1 LEKRSIFKLVGN
13 KLIEIEYPMLQ
24 IKNARENNLKN
35 ISLEIPHNK
44 LILLT
49 GVSGSGKTSL
59 AYDVIFK
66 EGQGR
71 FLESLSSNTRHYLS
85 RVNRPDVD
93 EIKGLRPVISVD
105 QKTLIRSARSTVG
118 TLSGIYDLLRLLFA
132 RMGEQTQEIAPL
144 KQQRRLFSFN
154 TQYGA
159 CPHCK
164 GLGIEEVIDPN
175 LIIKNPDLSLR
186 EGALV
191 ITQPSGY
198 TVYSQ
203 VTIDV
208 MNQVCQS
215 EGFNVDIPWKDLSD
229 EQKHIVWYGS
239 DKIKIPFGKH
249 SLESRMKW
257 SGITAKPREEGYYK
271 GIIPI
276 MEEILKRDRNANI
289 LRFVKSQQCSHCH
302 GQRLKPQALSIRF
315 EGKSITDFNEMS
327 IGELAAYFQGG
338 EGRGRGTTTF
348 LNIQKEIL
356 EITDLLTDL
365 GLGYLQLNRESATLS
380 GSESQRI
387 RLANQIQNQLSGLLF
402 VFDEPSIG
410 MHSRDQQK
418 LLKMMRRLVNNG
430 NTVMVI
436 EHEMD
441 FIPAVDWIVDI
452 GPKAGLEGGKLIFNG
467 TSEDFLSQE
476 IPNSLTKKLY
486 LEENSKKIQI
496 PKTQTSK
503 TLRIKG
509 ADIHNLKQIEVDF
522 QLGALNVVCGVS
534 GSGKSSLVMDTLVED
549 FKKEQA
555 QYISQGKE
563 EIQQIIAID
572 QSPIG
577 RTPRSN
583 PATYTKVF
591 DHIRKL
597 FAKQE
602 TAKQKGFGKSDFSF
616 NVKGG
621 RCEACQ
627 GAGYRQL
634 GMHFIGNVEIQ
645 CEHCG
650 GKRFQKDLL
659 EVKFQEK
666 NIYEVLEMQINEAC
680 EFFKNEKDIYRILSS
695 MQKLGLG
702 YLQLGQR
709 ATTLSGGE
717 AQRVKLATEM
727 ARKTKGKTLY
737 ILDEPTTGLHAFDV
751 NILIESLNELQALGN
766 SIIVIEHHHRIL
778 QQAHHII
785 ELGPES
791 GTQGGQ
797 VVYQGSYTNLLKQNT
812 LTAQALQG
820 KFTPKNVDN
829 KTDKQL
835 DYIELKGV
843 RTHNLKNIDV
853 AIPKNQITVITG
865 VSGSGKSS
873 LAFDTLFAEGQ
884 NQFLQSLPNYV
895 RGRMNSNSQAQ
906 FNQINGLTPSIAVDG
921 RKSNQSPRSTLGTAS
936 EIYDLLR
943 LLYSRAGLDM
953 EGKLCQLESSAFSFN
968 NQDAAC
974 THCKGLGEITTTD
987 PEKIISNPELSIL
1000 DGALKGSKTGKF
1012 YGDPNGQYV
1021 WTLKALDQKL
1031 HLNLD
1036 KAWNEL
1042 SETAK
1047 EVVLFGKPDL
1057 QLDVNWKFVR
1067 KAKEGSHQFSTQW
1080 QGLVAL
1086 VDEEYQ
1092 RKHDDKRGDS
1102 MLPIMKQV
1110 ECPHCNG
1117 NRLNETA
1124 LSITIDNLNIAQLSN
1139 LSITQCINTIQN
1151 WEQSLSKE
1159 QLQIS
1164 KDIRKELLS
1173 RLLGLVNM
1181 ELEYLQINRKT
1192 STLSG
1197 GEMQRLKIAGHIY
1210 GSMTGITYVLDEP
1223 SIGLHPKN
1231 TNKLLQELQRLKA
1244 LGNTLVLVEHDIDL
1258 IKAADYLILMGP
1270 NAGVYGGEVLA
1281 AGKTKDVLQK
1291 FPMEDKALAKITKS
1305 QSDKNNTAI
1314 QITSAY
1320 TNNLKNIDL
1329 SIPTGK
1335 LIGIS
1340 GVSGSGKSSLLY
1352 EVIYRSAQMQKPVNC
1367 ENISGLKQFDE
1378 VVLVNQKLEDGS
1390 SLSIP
1395 LSYLGIFDDIRKLFA
1410 KAASTK
1416 EQKIHPKIFSF
1427 NTKEGR
1433 CPHCNGQGKT
1443 NVSMDFLSDISE
1455 ICPECNG
1462 MRYHPDSLQH
1472 QLNGKTIAEVL
1483 QMTFTEAID
1492 FFETQFSIFE
1502 LINKIGLGYLQLG
1515 QSLNTL
1521 SAGEAQRLKLVKQM
1535 TGGLKSKSPKLFLLD
1550 EPSRGLNFKDIE
1562 KLFYLFEILIQDGH
1576 SIIMIEHNTDMLA
1589 ACHRVIELG
1598 PSGGDAGGRVIC

>member
-1 LEKRSIFKLVGN
+1 LVKRSIFHLEN
-13 KLIEIEYPMLQ
+13 SMNTIM
-24 IKNARENNLKN
+24 IKGVKENNLKN

-118 TLSGIYDLLRLLFA
+118 TLSRIYDLLRLLFA
-132 RMGEQTQEIAPL
+132 REGEQTQDITPL

-154 TQYGA
+154 TEYGA
-159 CPHCK
+159 CSHCK
-164 GLGIEEVIDPN
+164 GLGMEEVIDPN
-175 LIIKNPDLSLR
+175 LIIKDPNLSLR

-215 EGFNVDIPWKDLSD
+215 EGFHVDIPWKDLT
-229 EQKHIVWYGS
+229 EAQKEIVWYGS

-289 LRFVKSQQCSHCH
+289 LRFVKAQKCSTCG
-302 GQRLKPQALSIRF
+302 GQRLNSAALSILF
-315 EGKSITDFNEMS
+315 DGKSIADFNKMS
-327 IGELAAYFQGG
+327 IAELHDFFKNYQ
-338 EGRGRGTTTF
+338 EKNSNSSTYKS
-348 LNIQKEIL
+348 IQQEIL
-356 EITDLLTDL
+356 EITDLMLAL
-365 GLGYLQLNRESATLS
+365 GLGYLQLRRESGTLS
-380 GSESQRI
+380 GGESQRI
-387 RLANQIQNQLSGLLF
+387 RLCNQIQNQLSGLLF

-441 FIPAVDWIVDI
+441 FIPAVDWIIDI
-452 GPKAGLEGGKLIFNG
+452 GPKAGIEGGELIFNG
-467 TSEDFLSQE
+467 SSENFIKQS
-476 IPNSLTKKLY
+476 IPNSLTKDFFLKESNQEFKKSVRPNPTEKLF
-486 LEENSKKIQI
+486 LSIQ
-496 PKTQTSK
+496 
-503 TLRIKG
+503 G
-509 ADIHNLKQIEVDF
+509 ADIHNLKSIDVNF

-534 GSGKSSLVMDTLVED
+534 GSGKSSLVMDTLVPD
-549 FKKEQA
+549 FAKEQVK
-555 QYISQGKE
+555 YISQGKE
-563 EIQQIIAID
+563 YIQQIIAID

-583 PATYTKVF
+583 PATYTKLF

-597 FAKQE
+597 FAAQE
-602 TAKQKGFGKSDFSF
+602 LAKQKGFGKSDFSF

-627 GAGYRQL
+627 GAGYQQV
-634 GMHFIGNVEIQ
+634 GMHFIGNVEIR

-650 GKRFQKDLL
+650 GKRFQEELL
-659 EVKFQEK
+659 EVTFQDK
-666 NIYEVLEMQINEAC
+666 NIYEVLEMQVNEAC
-680 EFFKNEKDIYRILSS
+680 EFFKEQKDIYRIVSAL
-695 MQKLGLG
+695 QNLGLG

-727 ARKTKGKTLY
+727 SRKTKGKTLY
-737 ILDEPTTGLHAFDV
+737 ILDEPTTGLHSYDV
-751 NILIESLNELQALGN
+751 EILIQSLNELRELGH
-766 SIIVIEHHHRIL
+766 SIIVIEHHHHIL
-778 QQAHHII
+778 QQADHII

-791 GTQGGQ
+791 GNLGGEVVFQGN
-797 VVYQGSYTNLLKQNT
+797 YTDLLKENT
-812 LTAQALQG
+812 LTAKALRGEFVQEKIAG
-820 KFTPKNVDN
+820 NKNN
-829 KTDKQL
+829 LESNEIQ
-835 DYIELKGV
+835 IKGA
-843 RTHNLKNIDV
+843 RTNNLKNIDV
-853 AIPKNQITVITG
+853 AIPKNKLTVITG

-873 LAFDTLFAEGQ
+873 LAFDTLFAEGR
-884 NQFLQSLPNYV
+884 NQYLQSLPNYV

-906 FNQINGLTPSIAVDG
+906 FESIKGLTPVIAIEG
-921 RKSNQSPRSTLGTAS
+921 KKSNSSPRSTLGTIS
-936 EIYDLLR
+936 EVYDLFR
-943 LLYSRAGLDM
+943 LLFARIGVDPNGNNS
-953 EGKLCQLESSAFSFN
+953 QLESSAFSFN

-974 THCKGLGEITTTD
+974 TECKGLGEITTTD
-987 PEKIISNPELSIL
+987 PLKLISHPEKSIL
-1000 DGALKGSKTGKF
+1000 DGAMAGSKTGKF
-1012 YGDPNGQYV
+1012 YGDPNGQFV
-1021 WTLKALDQKL
+1021 WTLKALDAE
-1031 HLNLD
+1031 LD
-1036 KAWNEL
+1036 LGLENPWQDL
-1042 SETAK
+1042 SEESK
-1047 EVVLFGKPDL
+1047 NLVLFGKPDL
-1057 QLDVNWKFVR
+1057 ELDVEWNFTR
-1067 KAKEGSHQFSTQW
+1067 KGKSGSHQFKTIW

-1086 VDEEYQ
+1086 IDEEYQ
-1092 RKHDDKRGDS
+1092 RKHDDKRGVS
-1102 MLPIMKQV
+1102 MLAIMKQV
-1110 ECPHCNG
+1110 DCPVCKG
-1117 NRLNETA
+1117 NRLNSKA
-1124 LSITIDNLNIAQLSN
+1124 LEIRIDELNIAELSEK
-1139 LSITQCINTIQN
+1139 SIAQCINIIQD
-1151 WEQSLSKE
+1151 WEQELNSK

-1164 KDIRKELLS
+1164 HDIRKELLS
-1173 RLLGLVNM
+1173 RLQGLVNM
-1181 ELEYLQINRKT
+1181 ELEYLQINRKA

-1210 GSMTGITYVLDEP
+1210 GALSGITYVLDEP

-1231 TNKLLQELQRLKA
+1231 TEKLLHELERLRN
-1244 LGNTLVLVEHDIDL
+1244 LGNTVVLVEHDSDI
-1258 IKAADYLILMGP
+1258 IQAAEHLILMGP
-1270 NAGVYGGEVLA
+1270 NAGANGGEVVAYGSANEVMQKHQLI
-1281 AGKTKDVLQK
+1281 GKGFKKIVLNNVSG
-1291 FPMEDKALAKITKS
+1291 KAE
-1305 QSDKNNTAI
+1305 I
-1314 QITSAY
+1314 QIKSAY
-1320 TNNLKNIDL
+1320 ANNLKNIDI
-1329 SIPTGK
+1329 SIPTGE
-1335 LIGIS
+1335 LVGIS

-1352 EVIYRSAQMQKPVNC
+1352 EVIYRSAQRQKPVNC
-1367 ENISGLKQFDE
+1367 KDISGLEQFDE
-1378 VVLVNQKLEDGS
+1378 VILVNQKLEDGS

-1410 KAASTK
+1410 KEASTK
-1416 EQKIHPKIFSF
+1416 EQKVHPKIFSF

-1443 NVSMDFLSDISE
+1443 KVSMDFLSDISE
-1455 ICPECNG
+1455 VCPECNG
-1462 MRYHPDSLQH
+1462 MRYHPDSLQY
-1472 QLNGKTIAEVL
+1472 QLNGKNIAEVL
-1483 QMTFTEAID
+1483 QMTFTEAIG
-1492 FFETQFSIFE
+1492 FFEAQFPVFQ
-1502 LINKIGLGYLQLG
+1502 LIEKIGLGYLQLG
-1515 QSLNTL
+1515 QSLNTF
-1521 SAGEAQRLKLVKQM
+1521 SGGEAQRLKLVKQLI
-1535 TGGLKSKSPKLFLLD
+1535 GGIKSKSPKLFLLD

-1576 SIIMIEHNTDMLA
+1576 SIIIIEHNTDMLA
-1589 ACHRVIELG
+1589 ACHWVIELG
-1598 PSGGDAGGRVIC
+1598 PGGGENGGLITR

>member
-1 LEKRSIFKLVGN
+1 MTTI
-13 KLIEIEYPMLQ
+13 Q
-24 IKNARENNLKN
+24 ITGARENNLKN
-35 ISLEIPHNK
+35 ISLEIPHNQ

-118 TLSGIYDLLRLLFA
+118 TLSSIYDLLRLLFA
-132 RMGEQTQEIAPL
+132 RLGETKSDITPL

-154 TQYGA
+154 TNYGA
-159 CPHCK
+159 CAHCK
-164 GLGIEEVIDPN
+164 GLGMEEVIDPE

-215 EGFNVDIPWKDLSD
+215 EGFHVDIPWKNLT
-229 EQKHIVWYGS
+229 EAQKEIVWYGS

-289 LRFVKSQQCSHCH
+289 LRFVKAQKCSVCN
-302 GQRLKPQALSIRF
+302 GQRLNKAALSIKF
-315 EGKSITDFNEMS
+315 DGKSIADFNKMTIAEVD
-327 IGELAAYFQGG
+327 YFFKNYQGK
-338 EGRGRGTTTF
+338 EKSSSTF
-348 LNIQKEIL
+348 ESIQKEVL
-356 EITDLLTDL
+356 EITDLLTAL
-365 GLGYLQLNRESATLS
+365 GLGYLQLSRESATLS
-380 GSESQRI
+380 GGESQRI

-418 LLKMMRRLVNNG
+418 LLQMMRRLVNNG

-441 FIPAVDWIVDI
+441 FIPAVDWIIDI
-452 GPKAGLEGGKLIFNG
+452 GPKAGLKGGELIFNG
-467 TSEDFLSQE
+467 TSKDFLSQE
-476 IPNSLTKKLY
+476 IPDSLTKKLY
-486 LEENSKKIQI
+486 LEESLKTNQKSKVQNTKTLKIQ
-496 PKTQTSK
+496 
-503 TLRIKG
+503 G
-509 ADIHNLKQIEVDF
+509 ANIHNLKQIEVDF
-522 QLGALNVVCGVS
+522 QLGVLNVVCGVS
-534 GSGKSSLVMDTLVED
+534 GSGKSSLVMDTLVDD
-549 FKKEQA
+549 FKKEQP
-555 QYISQGKE
+555 QYITQGKAD
-563 EIQQIIAID
+563 IQQIIAID

-602 TAKQKGFGKSDFSF
+602 DAKQKGFGKSDFSF

-621 RCEACQ
+621 RCETCQ
-627 GAGYRQL
+627 GAGYRLL
-634 GMHFIGNVEIQ
+634 GMHFIGNVEIR

-659 EVKFQEK
+659 EVKFQGK
-666 NIYEVLEMQINEAC
+666 NIYEVLEMQVDEAC
-680 EFFKNEKDIYRILSS
+680 DFFKNEKDIYRIVSA

-737 ILDEPTTGLHAFDV
+737 ILDEPTTGLHAYDV
-751 NILIESLNELQALGN
+751 NILIQSLNELQALGH

-778 QQAHHII
+778 QEAHHII

-791 GTQGGQ
+791 GASGGE
-797 VVYQGSYTNLLKQNT
+797 VVFQGSYENLLKQTT

-820 KFTPKNVDN
+820 KFIPES
-829 KTDKQL
+829 TDKTTAKKL

-843 RTHNLKNIDV
+843 QTHNLKNIDV
-853 AIPKNQITVITG
+853 QIPKNKITVITG

-906 FNQINGLTPSIAVDG
+906 FDKINGLTPCIAVDG
-921 RKSNQSPRSTLGTAS
+921 RKSNQSPRSTLGTVS
-936 EIYDLLR
+936 DIYDLFR
-943 LLYSRAGLDM
+943 LLYSRTGLDAN
-953 EGKLCQLESSAFSFN
+953 GNLCRLESSAFSFN

-974 THCKGLGEITTTD
+974 PYCKGLGEITTTD
-987 PEKIISNPELSIL
+987 PDKLISHPELSIL
-1000 DGALKGSKTGKF
+1000 NGALKGSKTGKF
-1012 YGDPNGQYV
+1012 YGDSNGHWV
-1021 WTLKALDQKL
+1021 WTLKALDQAL
-1031 HLNLD
+1031 NLNLD
-1036 KAWNEL
+1036 KPWKEL
-1042 SETAK
+1042 SENSK
-1047 EVVLFGKPDL
+1047 ELVLFGKPDL
-1057 QLDVNWKFVR
+1057 QLDVDWRFVR
-1067 KAKEGSHQFSTQW
+1067 KGKEGSHQFTTQW

-1110 ECPHCNG
+1110 KCAQCDG
-1117 NRLNETA
+1117 NRLNSTA
-1124 LSITIDNLNIAQLSN
+1124 LSITIDQLNIAQLSSQ
-1139 LSITQCINTIQN
+1139 SIAQCINTIEN
-1151 WEQSLSKE
+1151 WKKRLSKE

-1164 KDIRKELLS
+1164 KDIREELLA
-1173 RLLGLVNM
+1173 RLQGLVNM
-1181 ELEYLQINRKT
+1181 ELEYLQINRK
-1192 STLSG
+1192 SATLSG

-1258 IKAADYLILMGP
+1258 IKAADHLILMGP
-1270 NAGVYGGEVLA
+1270 NAGAHGGEVIA
-1281 AGKTKDVLQK
+1281 AGKTEEVLQK
-1291 FPMEDKALAKITKS
+1291 YPMEEQPLPKITKAPKS
-1305 QSDKNNTAI
+1305 EVKKAI
-1314 QITSAY
+1314 QIRSAFA
-1320 TNNLKNIDL
+1320 NNLKNIDL
-1329 SIPTGK
+1329 NIPSGQ

-1352 EVIYRSAQMQKPVNC
+1352 EVIFRSAQVNRAVNC
-1367 ENISGLKQFDE
+1367 KSIDGLNQFEE
-1378 VVLVNQKLEDGS
+1378 VVLVSQKLEDGNS
-1390 SLSIP
+1390 QSIP
-1395 LSYLGIFDDIRKLFA
+1395 ATYLGLFDSLRKLFA
-1410 KAASTK
+1410 DKAKK
-1416 EQKIHPKIFSF
+1416 EGQKIHPKVFSF
-1427 NTKEGR
+1427 NTKEGK
-1433 CPHCNGQGKT
+1433 CPECNGQGKT
-1443 NVSMDFLSDISE
+1443 KVSMDFLSDIWE
-1455 ICPECNG
+1455 VCPECG
-1462 MRYHPDSLQH
+1462 GSRYQAEALQYTIK
-1472 QLNGKTIAEVL
+1472 GKNIAEVL
-1483 QMTFTEAID
+1483 QLSFDEAAYL
-1492 FFETQFSIFE
+1492 FGNRFEIIGLMQ
-1502 LINKIGLGYLQLG
+1502 KIGLGYLQLG

-1521 SAGEAQRLKLVKQM
+1521 SGGESQRLKLVKQL
-1535 TGGLKSKSPKLFLLD
+1535 GQSLSKKANASKLFLLD
-1550 EPSRGLNFKDIE
+1550 EPSRGLSFKDIE
-1562 KLFYLFEILIQDGH
+1562 KLFSLFELLIEQGH
-1576 SIIMIEHNTDMLA
+1576 SILMIEHNTAMVS
-1589 ACHRVIELG
+1589 ACHSVIELG
-1598 PSGGDAGGRVIC
+1598 PRGGDAGGFLVKSK